1 MPIRNNK
8 TQENNEKTCKN
19 NEKHEKNTQKHEKTQ
34 ENDIKTQK
42 NMEIR
47 MQNAIEARELLKEAA
62 KVNLADFAEV
72 VFDYDNSKHHQEWY
86 NILMNKLMSPK
97 DGDMDAEL
105 VPAPKGWVN
114 ERIGVMAPRS
124 HAKALKLDTK
134 VYTENGS
141 ETIKNIKIG
150 QKIIGNDGKLTKI
163 IGKSQ
168 IFHKKCYEIVFSNGE
183 TITASEDHLWS
194 VITKSKSDY
203 YSTAKTITTS
213 DVKVGMLLPH
223 IEPITS
229 FTKKHYDIDPYT
241 LGVWLGDGTSSSGS
255 VTTPD
260 DFIMEKIHGYRVG
273 SRLLVRVPNLTSKLR
288 KCNLKGN
295 KHIPDIY
302 QYGDYE
308 QRRSL
313 ICGLMDTDGTVMHDG
328 TYQFDNTNLQIIKGL
343 QKLLRSFGVTTNI
356 RKSKGRYKRD
366 GEVIECKDTYRLQFQ
381 SDIDFFTLPRKLNK
395 HKKGTTR
402 KRYIRIESIRE
413 VESTPTQCLMVDNES
428 KLFLCGETYLPT
440 HNSSCFTVVYPL
452 WVIGNNPNIRILI
465 VSNSASQAQAFLRE
479 IKDKITKNSMYK
491 EMFGD
496 LFPEDSNEPGEK
508 WTNQEII
515 VRRKATHKD
524 PTVSAMGAGGAILSK
539 RADIIICDD
548 ILNLE
553 NTRNAA
559 QRENIKQ
566 WYNEVLMPVL
576 EPNGILINVG
586 CIQEDAMVLLANG
599 TWKKIKDIKVGEL
612 VTSVDENTGKRVRK
626 KVTAVLPQGEHET
639 IKVATK
645 RHKLDV
651 TPNHPFMVLENGR
664 LSWKR
669 ADEISIGDTLVGI
682 KANRHGYKKR
692 TQFGF
697 AGKDFCW
704 LFGFLIGDGWVS
716 NGSGWS
722 ICFSPGVNEE
732 LNKKVCL
739 LFERFF
745 GRKPTLRGNYYRLD
759 TKLGKDIYEL
769 GLNKHATE
777 KRIPEW
783 VFKSR
788 MSERSAFI
796 EGLIAA
802 DGNTVSKN
810 TSRVE
815 LNNEMLVN
823 DLRLLAIE
831 SSYVVGKVLKRTRT
845 IQPPN
850 SKAPREFT
858 SWSISLRKESWQY
871 KGIHNV
877 VDYNIDFRGLSFDT
891 VETVE
896 NSKKQSVYDITVE
909 ETHNF
914 IADGL
919 VVHNTAW
926 NLEDLL
932 HEQLKNP
939 SYDVRKRY
947 KAILPDG
954 TALWQERWSIE
965 KLMELKEEVGSVA
978 FNKSYMNEALSS
990 EDSVFKYEWLQ
1001 KAKEIGKK
1009 LSFAYTYRPES
1020 WTLPVQPK
1028 AIALGVDLAI
1038 SDKDSGDYTA
1048 FAVVAELMNGAK
1060 IPLWLEEA
1068 KLDFAK
1074 TERKIIEL
1082 CGRYQCD
1089 IVVVENNGYQAALV
1103 RDLQGKTSL
1112 PIVPYSTGGEKYDLN
1127 VGINSLAVEFENE
1140 KWILPYNTQ
1149 KDSNGDLPSPFTV
1162 KFVDRLCDYM
1172 MRFGSG
1178 HTGDLLM
1185 ATWFA
1190 NGGLRQLTFNKSGE
1204 EGYAY
1209 GSKVDILHR

>member
-19 NEKHEKNTQKHEKTQ
+19 NEKHEKNAQKHEKTQ

-105 VPAPKGWVN
+105 VPAPKGWIN

-163 IGKSQ
+163 IGKSP

-213 DVKVGMLLPH
+213 EVKVGMLLPH

-328 TYQFDNTNLQIIKGL
+328 TYQFDNTNLQIIKGM
-343 QKLLRSFGVTTNI
+343 QKLLRSFGVTANI
-356 RKSKGRYKRD
+356 RKSKGRYKRN
-366 GEVIECKDTYRLQFQ
+366 GEIIECKDTYRLQFQ

-395 HKKGTTR
+395 HRKGTTR
-402 KRYIRIESIRE
+402 KRYIRIEIIRE

-553 NTRNAA
+553 NTRIAA

-586 CIQEDAMVLLANG
+586 
-599 TWKKIKDIKVGEL
+599 
-612 VTSVDENTGKRVRK
+612 
-626 KVTAVLPQGEHET
+626 
-639 IKVATK
+639 
-645 RHKLDV
+645 
-651 TPNHPFMVLENGR
+651 
-664 LSWKR
+664 
-669 ADEISIGDTLVGI
+669 
-682 KANRHGYKKR
+682 
-692 TQFGF
+692 
-697 AGKDFCW
+697 
-704 LFGFLIGDGWVS
+704 
-716 NGSGWS
+716 
-722 ICFSPGVNEE
+722 
-732 LNKKVCL
+732 
-739 LFERFF
+739 
-745 GRKPTLRGNYYRLD
+745 
-759 TKLGKDIYEL
+759 
-769 GLNKHATE
+769 
-777 KRIPEW
+777 
-783 VFKSR
+783 
-788 MSERSAFI
+788 
-796 EGLIAA
+796 
-802 DGNTVSKN
+802 
-810 TSRVE
+810 
-815 LNNEMLVN
+815 
-823 DLRLLAIE
+823 
-831 SSYVVGKVLKRTRT
+831 
-845 IQPPN
+845 
-850 SKAPREFT
+850 
-858 SWSISLRKESWQY
+858 
-871 KGIHNV
+871 
-877 VDYNIDFRGLSFDT
+877 
-891 VETVE
+891 
-896 NSKKQSVYDITVE
+896 
-909 ETHNF
+909 
-914 IADGL
+914 
-919 VVHNTAW
+919 TAW

>member
-19 NEKHEKNTQKHEKTQ
+19 NEKHEKNAQKHEKTQ
-34 ENDIKTQK
+34 ENDIKTQE

-163 IGKSQ
+163 IGKSP

-194 VITKSKSDY
+194 IITKSKSDY

-213 DVKVGMLLPH
+213 ELKAGMLLPH
-223 IEPITS
+223 IEPITA
-229 FTKKHYDIDPYT
+229 FTKKHYDIDSYT

-295 KHIPDIY
+295 KHIPDSY

-343 QKLLRSFGVTTNI
+343 QKLLRSFGVTANI

-366 GEVIECKDTYRLQFQ
+366 GETIECKDTYRLQFQ
-381 SDIDFFTLPRKLNK
+381 SNIDFFTLPRKLNK

-553 NTRNAA
+553 NTRTAA

-586 CIQEDAMVLLANG
+586 
-599 TWKKIKDIKVGEL
+599 
-612 VTSVDENTGKRVRK
+612 TS
-626 KVTAVLPQGEHET
+626 
-639 IKVATK
+639 
-645 RHKLDV
+645 
-651 TPNHPFMVLENGR
+651 
-664 LSWKR
+664 
-669 ADEISIGDTLVGI
+669 
-682 KANRHGYKKR
+682 
-692 TQFGF
+692 
-697 AGKDFCW
+697 
-704 LFGFLIGDGWVS
+704 
-716 NGSGWS
+716 
-722 ICFSPGVNEE
+722 
-732 LNKKVCL
+732 
-739 LFERFF
+739 
-745 GRKPTLRGNYYRLD
+745 
-759 TKLGKDIYEL
+759 
-769 GLNKHATE
+769 
-777 KRIPEW
+777 
-783 VFKSR
+783 
-788 MSERSAFI
+788 
-796 EGLIAA
+796 
-802 DGNTVSKN
+802 
-810 TSRVE
+810 
-815 LNNEMLVN
+815 
-823 DLRLLAIE
+823 
-831 SSYVVGKVLKRTRT
+831 
-845 IQPPN
+845 
-850 SKAPREFT
+850 
-858 SWSISLRKESWQY
+858 
-871 KGIHNV
+871 
-877 VDYNIDFRGLSFDT
+877 
-891 VETVE
+891 
-896 NSKKQSVYDITVE
+896 
-909 ETHNF
+909 
-914 IADGL
+914 
-919 VVHNTAW
+919 W